1 MSADGQTGRALFLPT
16 FSEAKDIDDFV
27 AVLEQFE
34 RGEMSPDKFRVF
46 RLARGVYGQ
55 RQTDVQMIRL
65 KIPQG
70 AMGSAQLTAIADA
83 VEAAG
88 RDICHL
94 TTRQNVQ
101 IHFVPMD
108 KVEAS
113 LRALDKA
120 GLTTREACGNTV
132 RNVTADPLSGVAE
145 DTVFDVRPYGEAI
158 TRHLLRKD
166 YDQSLPRKF
175 KIALS
180 ASEADRAMCS
190 INDVGLIARVRDG
203 ARGFKIVAAGGL
215 STTPMNAI
223 TLHEFLPV
231 GEVLDSV
238 EAIVR
243 LFDRTGNR
251 ENKHRA
257 RLKYVAKKSG
267 PERFV
272 AMYEEELAAVRA
284 RGTTPLSS
292 IAVTDEPAP
301 PPRQDDEDPAVARRP
316 SYLAWR
322 AASVIA
328 QKQEGYACACVRLPL
343 GDITPAQLRALAP
356 IAERFSDG
364 TVRTTL
370 EQNLV
375 LRWVPK
381 GKLPALHAALEDIGL
396 ARTGGQTVEDVT
408 SCPGADSCQLAVTT
422 SRQLGASIADRF
434 DKLSPKERSALE
446 LARAA
451 SIKISGCPN
460 SCGQH
465 HVADLGFHGAV
476 KRVGERSAP
485 VYQLHLGGGV
495 DGASGA
501 TFGRQVVKLPARRVA
516 DAVVRLLSLY
526 ADERATSPSPET
538 PRDFFRRVTEER
550 VRAVLADLAVLDETT
565 PDIDFVDLGQEGDFE
580 LKLGKGECAA

>member
-1 MSADGQTGRALFLPT
+1 MSADGSVSEQRFLPH
-16 FSEAKDIDDFV
+16 FSSPRDIDEFV
-27 AVLEQFE
+27 EGLERFE
-34 RGEMSPDKFRVF
+34 RGELSPDKFRVL

-55 RQTDVQMIRL
+55 RQADVQMIRL

-70 AMGSAQLTAIADA
+70 AIGAAQLCAIADA

-88 RDICHL
+88 RDVCHV

-101 IHFVPMD
+101 IHFVPMAR
-108 KVEAS
+108 VEAA
-113 LRALDKA
+113 LRALDAA

-132 RNVTADPLSGVAE
+132 RNVTADPLSGVAH

-166 YDQSLPRKF
+166 YDQNLPRKF

-180 ASEADRAMCS
+180 ASEADRAMCA
-190 INDVGLIARVRDG
+190 INDVGLIARERDG
-203 ARGFKIVAAGGL
+203 AHGFKIVAGGGL
-215 STTPMNAI
+215 STTPMNAV

-231 GEVLDSV
+231 ADVLDSV

-257 RLKYVAKKSG
+257 RLKYVVKKHG
-267 PERFV
+267 PARFV
-272 AMYEEELAAVRA
+272 EMYQEELAAVRA
-284 RGTTPLSS
+284 RGGTALGSVP
-292 IAVTDEPAP
+292 VTEEPPP
-301 PPRQDDEDPAVARRP
+301 PPRQDQEDSTVIRRP

-322 AASVIA
+322 AASVIK
-328 QKQEGYACACVRLPL
+328 QRQEGYACACVRLPL

-364 TVRTTL
+364 TVRATL

-375 LRWVPK
+375 LRWVPV

-422 SRQLGASIADRF
+422 SRQLGASIAERF
-434 DKLSPKERSALE
+434 DRLSPSERAALE
-446 LARAA
+446 LARSA

-476 KRVGERSAP
+476 KRVGDRSAP

-516 DAVVRLLSLY
+516 EAVVRLLSLY
-526 ADERATSPSPET
+526 ATDRHEGES
-538 PRDFFRRVTEER
+538 PRDFYRRVSEER
-550 VRAVLADLAVLDETT
+550 VQSALADLAVLDAST
-565 PDIDFVDLGQEGDFE
+565 PDIDFVDLGQEADFE
-580 LKLGKGECAA
+580 VKLGKGECAA